1 MNKEEKDL
9 IEEMIDQLKEYASG
23 GASGLYPFEESVKA
37 LLDYI
42 NQLEEDKKDL
52 LFKKELLKSEIYEDT
67 TSMDKVEKEFNL
79 LKEKVNQLETN
90 RDETFKVINTQ
101 LKNANEYKDNLRIIK
116 FHLIKGSCT
125 FEDLKT
131 EEDYKY

>member
-1 MNKEEKDL
+1 MKKEQILNTFLLANIPE
-9 IEEMIDQLKEYASG
+9 IITQEEFDDVKKAIFEMLKEN
-23 GASGLYPFEESVKA
+23 K
-37 LLDYI
+37 
-42 NQLEEDKKDL
+42 Q
-52 LFKKELLKSEIYEDT
+52 
-67 TSMDKVEKEFNL
+67 

-101 LKNANEYKDNLRIIK
+101 LKNENEYKDNLRIIK

-131 EEDYKY
+131 EEDYQY

>member
-1 MNKEEKDL
+1 MNKEQILNTFLLANIPE
-9 IEEMIDQLKEYASG
+9 IITQEEFDDVKKAIFEMLKEN
-23 GASGLYPFEESVKA
+23 K
-37 LLDYI
+37 
-42 NQLEEDKKDL
+42 Q
-52 LFKKELLKSEIYEDT
+52 
-67 TSMDKVEKEFNL
+67 

-101 LKNANEYKDNLRIIK
+101 LKNENEYKDNLRIIK

-131 EEDYKY
+131 EEDYQY

>member
-67 TSMDKVEKEFNL
+67 TSMDKVEKEFNVGHTPVPCGRRVDSVPNPIIVTRL
-79 LKEKVNQLETN
+79 VLNQFRE
-90 RDETFKVINTQ
+90 
-101 LKNANEYKDNLRIIK
+101 
-116 FHLIKGSCT
+116 
-125 FEDLKT
+125 
-131 EEDYKY
+131 

>member
-1 MNKEEKDL
+1 MNKE
-9 IEEMIDQLKEYASG
+9 
-23 GASGLYPFEESVKA
+23 VKPTW
-37 LLDYI
+37 DYI
-42 NQLEEDKKDL
+42 LNDLALYSLFIKVAYSEDVPKQ
-52 LFKKELLKSEIYEDT
+52 
-67 TSMDKVEKEFNL
+67 DKVDLEHQIKL
-79 LKEKVNQLETN
+79 LQQKVNQLETN

-131 EEDYKY
+131 EEDYQY